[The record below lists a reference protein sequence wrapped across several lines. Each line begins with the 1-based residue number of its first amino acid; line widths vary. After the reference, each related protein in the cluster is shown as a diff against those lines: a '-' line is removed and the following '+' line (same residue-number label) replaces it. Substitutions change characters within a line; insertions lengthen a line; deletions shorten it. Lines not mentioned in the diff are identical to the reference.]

1 MGVEEDDDQAALGVE
16 EDQDQAAF
24 MRVEEEEEEEEEEY
38 QAAFGVER
46 SKQRKFDMEL
56 DTELKIKQNLGV
68 GDGAHIIL
76 S

>member
-1 MGVEEDDDQAALGVE
+1 MGVEEDDDQKALGVE

-24 MRVEEEEEEEEEEY
+24 TRVEEEQEEED

-46 SKQRKFDMEL
+46 SKQRKLDMEL
-56 DTELKIKQNLGV
+56 DTQLKIKQNLGV

>member
-1 MGVEEDDDQAALGVE
+1 LGVEEDDDQKALGVE

-24 MRVEEEEEEEEEEY
+24 TRVEEEQEEED

-46 SKQRKFDMEL
+46 SKQRKLDMEL
-56 DTELKIKQNLGV
+56 DTQLKIKQNLGV

>member
-1 MGVEEDDDQAALGVE
+1 MGDEEVDDQAALGVE

-24 MRVEEEEEEEEEEY
+24 MGVEEEEEEY
-38 QAAFGVER
+38 QDHAAFGAER
-46 SKQRKFDMEL
+46 SKQRKLDMEL
-56 DTELKIKQNLGV
+56 DTELKIKQNLGE

>member
-1 MGVEEDDDQAALGVE
+1 
-16 EDQDQAAF
+16 